1 LKMRLKGMRN
11 PQRALLFAVGGAV
24 VIVALIGVISLTR
37 GGLPV
42 FGQSFTIGFVDM
54 PRALDALPRRAASER
69 ALQEFFQAK
78 QREFAQRSKG
88 FSAEQRQLLD
98 RELQQQVLEKR
109 QQLLGGLDKEIRT
122 AIEEAA
128 RAQGISVVLERSVV
142 LFGGVDLTDQV
153 IKKLTGK

>member
-1 LKMRLKGMRN
+1 MKMRLKGMRN

-54 PRALDALPRRAASER
+54 PRALDAHPRRAASER